1 MKIELEEPYK
11 SMYASASVH
20 ANADGRKLIAL
31 IKPDGKGTVTSYA
44 RYLYGVKLGHLVPDD
59 LEVDHINDDKTDDRI
74 ENLQLLTPEQNRLKQ
89 QYHYIEHEQ
98 VCYGFECTYCETR
111 FLLTERQVKM
121 RLAQNV
127 ENAFC
132 SRACSFNFNREN
144 KEKAIGKTITE
155 EQISLIKDLRSQ
167 GYSSYKI
174 TEITG
179 IARNT
184 VMKYWNPDGNIVKGS
199 SKKGTDIVAID
210 NITKI
215 INVYDSIMNCSKALS
230 ISHETI
236 SDWLYRKESF
246 DYKEYTI
253 MKLSTYLETHK
264 KIKGN
269 PPCVK

>member
-11 SMYASASVH
+11 SMYASVSVH
-20 ANADGRKLIAL
+20 ANTDGRKLIAL

-184 VMKYWNPDGNIVKGS
+184 VMKYWNNGLSFKLEE
-199 SKKGTDIVAID
+199 SKKGVDIVAID
-210 NITKI
+210 TLTNTVNIYSST
-215 INVYDSIMNCSKALS
+215 VNCSKDIHCS
-230 ISHETI
+230 SDTI
-236 SDWLYRKESF
+236 SYNLNKHESYH
-246 DYKEYTI
+246 YKHYII
-253 MKLSTYLETHK
+253 MKLSTYLNTYK
-264 KIKGN
+264 N
-269 PPCVK
+269 QVTQ